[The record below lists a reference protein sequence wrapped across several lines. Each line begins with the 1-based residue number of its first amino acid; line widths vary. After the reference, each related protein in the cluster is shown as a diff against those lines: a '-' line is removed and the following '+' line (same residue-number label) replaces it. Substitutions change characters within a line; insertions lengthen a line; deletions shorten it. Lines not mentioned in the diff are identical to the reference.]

1 VLDEARRHP
10 IEQKA
15 REMLIENK
23 SGSENCSARNPYLFI
38 VGCTRSGTTLLQ
50 RMLNNH
56 PQLAVVNDSHFA
68 IQVIRRL
75 KRPADPP
82 LTPDLVEK
90 VWTYPRFGR
99 LGLSYQFVLQA
110 ASGSKTYAEFVSAL
124 YSEHGKL
131 NGKQL
136 AGEKSPGFVR
146 HLPRLQAL
154 FPRAKVIHI
163 IRDGRDVAL
172 SMLEW
177 TRQGKGPAA
186 SFALWQ
192 EEPIA
197 VCALWWLK
205 KVKAGLQDGTSL
217 DPTNYIE
224 VRYEE
229 LVANPENVLR
239 ELSNFL
245 KLSYASEMLD
255 YHVGKTR
262 SEPGLSTKRSW
273 LPVTSGLR
281 DWRNQMNPRELELF
295 EALAGDLL
303 SALGYPRAFPHISA
317 QIAAVAD
324 YCRGR
329 GLVKRIASLV
339 PSRA

>member
-1 VLDEARRHP
+1 MV
-10 IEQKA
+10 
-15 REMLIENK
+15 IENN
-23 SGSENCSARNPYLFI
+23 SGSERGSARNPYLFI

-75 KRPADPP
+75 KRPADPS

-90 VWTYPRFGR
+90 VRSYPRFTR
-99 LGLSYQFVLQA
+99 LGLNDEAVDQA
-110 ASGSKTYAEFVSAL
+110 ASKSVTYSEFVSAL
-124 YSEHGKL
+124 YSEHGRL

-154 FPRAKVIHI
+154 FPWAKVIHI

-172 SMLEW
+172 SMVDW
-177 TRQGKGPAA
+177 AHQGKGPAA
-186 SFALWQ
+186 SFELWQ

-205 KVKAGLQDGTSL
+205 KVKAGLQDGASL

-224 VRYEE
+224 VRYED
-229 LVANPENVLR
+229 LVANPESVLR
-239 ELSNFL
+239 TLSDFA
-245 KLSYASEMLD
+245 KLPYAPEMLD

-273 LPVTSGLR
+273 LPVTSGMR

-303 SALGYPRAFPHISA
+303 SALGYPRKFPCISA

-329 GLVKRIASLV
+329 GLVKRVAPLA

>member
-1 VLDEARRHP
+1 V
-10 IEQKA
+10 
-15 REMLIENK
+15 
-23 SGSENCSARNPYLFI
+23 NPFLFV

-68 IQVIRRL
+68 IQIVRRL
-75 KRPADPP
+75 KGNIDPL
-82 LTPDLVEK
+82 LTPELVER
-90 VWTYPRFGR
+90 VRTYPRFPR
-99 LGLSYQFVLQA
+99 LGLSDETVYQA
-110 ASGSKTYAEFVSAL
+110 ASRSGTYSEFVGAL
-124 YSEHGKL
+124 YSEHGRL

-146 HLPRLQAL
+146 HLRRLHAL
-154 FPRAKVIHI
+154 FPWAKTIHI

-177 TRQGKGPAA
+177 TRQGKGPGA
-186 SFALWQ
+186 SFELWQ

-205 KVKAGLQDGTSL
+205 KVKAGLQDGRSM
-217 DPTNYIE
+217 DPIKYRE
-224 VRYEE
+224 VRYED
-229 LVANPENVLR
+229 LVANPEDVLR
-239 ELSNFL
+239 KLADFL
-245 KLSYASEMLD
+245 NLPYTQEMLD

-262 SEPGLSTKRSW
+262 NEPELTTKQRW
-273 LPVTSGLR
+273 LPVTPGLR
-281 DWRNQMNPRELELF
+281 DWRTRMNERELELF

-303 SALGYPRAFPHISA
+303 WDLGYQRAFPRVSA

-324 YCRGR
+324 YCMSR
-329 GLVKRIASLV
+329 GLVQRATPPAASQV
-339 PSRA
+339 